1 MKRKKTIEY
10 ASPKNGKRG
19 ASRGRHPIF
28 LPKIVAWPKIRKKR
42 IIDSPA
48 IKDESREKNEALEKG
63 ERETCRVDDVQSYQ
77 KLYQKLYNPRQ
88 KKKDQRFFDDKW
100 NENKEHHVDT
110 QPSRSFYQK
119 LTKLK
124 TKKKRKYQRF
134 SNVERKEWSASKKE
148 RNRKRRGGG
157 TCVGRQTT
165 KMDLWM
171 DAAMEEARLK
181 RTRKLGEGLVAMC
194 MCVCVCVP
202 PVMDYP
208 ATRMETVGARLL

>member
-124 TKKKRKYQRF
+124 TKKKVSKILQRRK
-134 SNVERKEWSASKKE
+134 K
-148 RNRKRRGGG
+148 
-157 TCVGRQTT
+157 
-165 KMDLWM
+165 
-171 DAAMEEARLK
+171 
-181 RTRKLGEGLVAMC
+181 
-194 MCVCVCVP
+194 
-202 PVMDYP
+202 
-208 ATRMETVGARLL
+208 RMERV